1 MYLHLGENTVV
12 RTDSIIG
19 IFDMDTSTI
28 SKWTKDYLSNATKN
42 KRVIN
47 VSMELPKSFVVCNEN
62 NEIKVYVS
70 QISSQTLMKRKSN
83 FERKSCYEIS
93 KVSLLWKK
101 NVLFFSFYEQIK
113 R

>member
-62 NEIKVYVS
+62 NKIKVYVS

-83 FERKSCYEIS
+83 F
-93 KVSLLWKK
+93 
-101 NVLFFSFYEQIK
+101 
-113 R
+113 

>member
-12 RTDSIIG
+12 RTDYIIG

-28 SKWTKDYLSNATKN
+28 SKWTKNYLSNATKS

-47 VSMELPKSFVVCNEN
+47 VSMELPKSYVVCNED

-83 FERKSCYEIS
+83 
-93 KVSLLWKK
+93 L
-101 NVLFFSFYEQIK
+101 
-113 R
+113 

>member
-1 MYLHLGENTVV
+1 MYLHLGKKKKKKKK
-12 RTDSIIG
+12 SIIG
-19 IFDMDTSTI
+19 IFDIDTSTI

-83 FERKSCYEIS
+83 F
-93 KVSLLWKK
+93 
-101 NVLFFSFYEQIK
+101 
-113 R
+113 

>member
-12 RTDSIIG
+12 RTDNILG

-28 SKWTKDYLSNATKN
+28 SKWTKDYLSSATQN

-47 VSMELPKSFVVCNEN
+47 VSMELPKSYIVCNEDD
-62 NEIKVYVS
+62 EIKVYVS

-83 FERKSCYEIS
+83 
-93 KVSLLWKK
+93 L
-101 NVLFFSFYEQIK
+101 
-113 R
+113 

>member
-28 SKWTKDYLSNATKN
+28 SKWTKDYLPNATKN

-83 FERKSCYEIS
+83 F
-93 KVSLLWKK
+93 
-101 NVLFFSFYEQIK
+101 
-113 R
+113 

>member
-28 SKWTKDYLSNATKN
+28 SKWTKDYLSSATKN

-83 FERKSCYEIS
+83 F
-93 KVSLLWKK
+93 
-101 NVLFFSFYEQIK
+101 
-113 R
+113 

>member
-62 NEIKVYVS
+62 SEIKVYVS

-83 FERKSCYEIS
+83 F
-93 KVSLLWKK
+93 
-101 NVLFFSFYEQIK
+101 
-113 R
+113 

>member
-12 RTDSIIG
+12 RTDDIIG

-28 SKWTKDYLSNATKN
+28 SKWTKNYLSNATKS

-47 VSMELPKSFVVCNEN
+47 VSMELPKSYIVCNED

-83 FERKSCYEIS
+83 
-93 KVSLLWKK
+93 L
-101 NVLFFSFYEQIK
+101 
-113 R
+113 

>member
-70 QISSQTLMKRKSN
+70 QISSQTLMKRKID
-83 FERKSCYEIS
+83 F
-93 KVSLLWKK
+93 
-101 NVLFFSFYEQIK
+101 
-113 R
+113 

>member
-12 RTDSIIG
+12 RTDDIIE

-28 SKWTKDYLSNATKN
+28 SKWTKNYLSNATKK

-47 VSMELPKSFVVCNEN
+47 VSMELPKSYVVCNED

-83 FERKSCYEIS
+83 
-93 KVSLLWKK
+93 L
-101 NVLFFSFYEQIK
+101 
-113 R
+113 

>member
-1 MYLHLGENTVV
+1 MYLHLGEKTVV

-83 FERKSCYEIS
+83 F
-93 KVSLLWKK
+93 
-101 NVLFFSFYEQIK
+101 
-113 R
+113 

>member
-83 FERKSCYEIS
+83 FWKE
-93 KVSLLWKK
+93 VLLW
-101 NVLFFSFYEQIK
+101 N
-113 R
+113 

>member
-12 RTDSIIG
+12 RTDNIIG

-47 VSMELPKSFVVCNEN
+47 VSMDLPKSFVVCNEN

-83 FERKSCYEIS
+83 F
-93 KVSLLWKK
+93 
-101 NVLFFSFYEQIK
+101 
-113 R
+113 

>member
-12 RTDSIIG
+12 RNDNIIG

-42 KRVIN
+42 KRIIN

-83 FERKSCYEIS
+83 F
-93 KVSLLWKK
+93 
-101 NVLFFSFYEQIK
+101 
-113 R
+113 

>member
-12 RTDSIIG
+12 RTDNIIG

-70 QISSQTLMKRKSN
+70 QISSQTLRKRKSN
-83 FERKSCYEIS
+83 F
-93 KVSLLWKK
+93 
-101 NVLFFSFYEQIK
+101 
-113 R
+113 

>member
-28 SKWTKDYLSNATKN
+28 SKWTKEYLSNATKN

-83 FERKSCYEIS
+83 F
-93 KVSLLWKK
+93 
-101 NVLFFSFYEQIK
+101 
-113 R
+113 

>member
-12 RTDSIIG
+12 RTDNIIG

-47 VSMELPKSFVVCNEN
+47 VSMELPKSCVVCNEN

-83 FERKSCYEIS
+83 F
-93 KVSLLWKK
+93 
-101 NVLFFSFYEQIK
+101 
-113 R
+113 

>member
-12 RTDSIIG
+12 RTDNIIG

-47 VSMELPKSFVVCNEN
+47 VSMELPKSLVVCNEN

-83 FERKSCYEIS
+83 F
-93 KVSLLWKK
+93 
-101 NVLFFSFYEQIK
+101 
-113 R
+113 

>member
-1 MYLHLGENTVV
+1 MYLHLGENKVV
-12 RTDSIIG
+12 RTDNIIG

-83 FERKSCYEIS
+83 F
-93 KVSLLWKK
+93 
-101 NVLFFSFYEQIK
+101 
-113 R
+113 

>member
-12 RTDSIIG
+12 RTDNIIG
-19 IFDMDTSTI
+19 IFDMDTSSI

-83 FERKSCYEIS
+83 F
-93 KVSLLWKK
+93 
-101 NVLFFSFYEQIK
+101 
-113 R
+113 

>member
-28 SKWTKDYLSNATKN
+28 SKWTKDYLSDATKN

-83 FERKSCYEIS
+83 F
-93 KVSLLWKK
+93 
-101 NVLFFSFYEQIK
+101 
-113 R
+113 

>member
-12 RTDSIIG
+12 RTDNILG

-28 SKWTKDYLSNATKN
+28 SKWTKDYLSSATKN

-47 VSMELPKSFVVCNEN
+47 VSMELPKSYIICNEDD
-62 NEIKVYVS
+62 EIKVYVS

-83 FERKSCYEIS
+83 
-93 KVSLLWKK
+93 L
-101 NVLFFSFYEQIK
+101 
-113 R
+113 

>member
-42 KRVIN
+42 KRVII

-83 FERKSCYEIS
+83 F
-93 KVSLLWKK
+93 
-101 NVLFFSFYEQIK
+101 
-113 R
+113 

>member
-1 MYLHLGENTVV
+1 MYLRLGENTVV

-83 FERKSCYEIS
+83 F
-93 KVSLLWKK
+93 
-101 NVLFFSFYEQIK
+101 
-113 R
+113 

>member
-12 RTDSIIG
+12 RKDSIIG

-62 NEIKVYVS
+62 NDIKVYVS

-83 FERKSCYEIS
+83 F
-93 KVSLLWKK
+93 
-101 NVLFFSFYEQIK
+101 
-113 R
+113 

>member
-42 KRVIN
+42 KRIIN

-83 FERKSCYEIS
+83 F
-93 KVSLLWKK
+93 
-101 NVLFFSFYEQIK
+101 
-113 R
+113 